1 MFCLSNVLA
10 TLMVCCIDM
19 CVVGRRLGWLLLL
32 LLALQRQVLGE
43 LHVEVHG
50 SVAGIRGGR
59 RGWWAIAPL
68 LSR

>member
-1 MFCLSNVLA
+1 
-10 TLMVCCIDM
+10 M